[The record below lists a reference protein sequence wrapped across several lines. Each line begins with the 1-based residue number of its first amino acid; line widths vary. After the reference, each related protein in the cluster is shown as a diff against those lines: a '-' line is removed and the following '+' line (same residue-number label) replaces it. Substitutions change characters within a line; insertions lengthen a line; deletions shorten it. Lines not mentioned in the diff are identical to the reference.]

1 MRFLLRFGLTVCAAP
16 IDDLLAVIR
25 NGDHRRVERQLKG
38 SGLANFANAS
48 GMTPLMQA
56 VHTADARMV
65 SIVLAGGAN
74 PNAKSVGGI
83 TPLLAAV
90 FDEAKTRALLGAGA
104 NPNAASDD
112 GRAPLHAA
120 AMREGSAAIVKLLLA
135 KGADPNAAPARA
147 ANRVPLRNAGD
158 IETIRALIAAG
169 AAPAKA
175 DPLAYFG
182 IGDCAECM
190 RELVTHCAGAT
201 VGSLARWAN
210 IGDLEVV
217 KTLVEKGAPVS
228 ANAGRGYT
236 PLMRAAMSYRRDPE
250 VVRYLLQ
257 KGADVSAKNEIGFT
271 ALTWARRL
279 GDRRIVELLEAAKA
293 PEGPKEITLPPPVAH
308 NTARA
313 AIERGIP
320 LMQRSAPLIPQ
331 KRGCTSCHNNLQVAQ
346 VLAHARKRGFAVDEA
361 AAAKEMDELRKAR
374 AKALDQELTGAL
386 IPEIASFQLF
396 AMKDLG
402 VAPSAVTEAAVQL
415 LAFRQSPSGR
425 WKVDDHRPPQEYTSI
440 TYTAISAKALRDY
453 APPGRAAEMRERVVR
468 ARAWLLSAPAE
479 HLEEKAMRL
488 LGLKWTGAAQ
498 SEIAKASA
506 ALVKDQ
512 RGSGAWAQLTTTEDD
527 AYATGLALYALHVG
541 GAMKTS
547 DAIYKK
553 GVQYLV
559 ETQRPD
565 GSWFVR
571 SRVFPLQAFFES
583 GFPYGHDQW
592 ISAAG
597 TAWALQAILFTL
609 PETK

>member
-1 MRFLLRFGLTVCAAP
+1 MRFLLLLGLTVSAAP
-16 IDDLLAVIR
+16 IDELLLAIR
-25 NGDHRRVERQLKG
+25 DGDHRRVERELKG
-38 SGLANFANAS
+38 SGLANFANAN

-65 SIVLAGGAN
+65 SIVLAAGAN
-74 PNAKSVGGI
+74 PNAKFVGGI

-90 FDEAKTRALLGAGA
+90 FDEAKTRALLDAGA
-104 NPNAASDD
+104 DVNLASSD

-120 AMREGSAAIVKLLLA
+120 AMREGSAAIVKLLLS

-147 ANRVPLRNAGD
+147 ANRVPLRSAGD
-158 IETIRALIAAG
+158 IDTIRVLIAAG
-169 AAPAKA
+169 GIASKS
-175 DPLAYFG
+175 DPISYFG
-182 IGDCAECM
+182 VGDCAHCV
-190 RELVTHCAGAT
+190 REVLAQGGSAT

-210 IGDLEVV
+210 IGDIEVV
-217 KTLVEKGAPVS
+217 KALVEKGAPVS
-228 ANAGRGYT
+228 ANGGRGYT

-250 VVRYLLQ
+250 VVRYLLS
-257 KGADVSAKNEIGFT
+257 KGADVKAKNENGFT

-279 GDRRIVELLEAAKA
+279 GDARIVKLLEAAKT
-293 PEGPKEITLPPPVAH
+293 PEGPAEIVLPPPVS
-308 NTARA
+308 NNSVRA

-320 LMQRSAPLIPQ
+320 LLQKSAPLIPV

-361 AAAKEMDELRKAR
+361 AAAKEMEELRKAR
-374 AKALDQELTGAL
+374 AKALDQELTGVL

-402 VAPSAVTEAAVQL
+402 VAAGADTDAAVQL
-415 LAFRQSPSGR
+415 LAYRQSPSGR

-453 APPGRAAEMRERVVR
+453 APPGRAAEMRERVAR
-468 ARAWLLSAPAE
+468 ARAWLTAAPAE

-488 LGLKWTGAAQ
+488 LGLQWTGAAR
-498 SEIAKASA
+498 SEITKASA
-506 ALVKDQ
+506 ALVRDQ
-512 RGSGAWAQLTTTEDD
+512 HSNGAWAQISTTEDD
-527 AYATGLALYALHVG
+527 AYATGLALYALHESG
-541 GAMKTS
+541 MKPS

-553 GVQYLV
+553 GVQYLL
-559 ETQRPD
+559 ETQRTD
-565 GSWFVR
+565 GSWYVR
-571 SRVFPLQAFFES
+571 SRVFPLQAYFES

-597 TAWALQAILFTL
+597 TAWALQALLFTL

>member
-1 MRFLLRFGLTVCAAP
+1 MRFLLLVGLTLAAAP
-16 IDDLLAVIR
+16 IDDLLSAIR
-25 NGDHRRVERQLKG
+25 KGDHRGVERQLRA

-65 SIVLAGGAN
+65 SIVLAGGAD
-74 PNAKSVGGI
+74 PNAKGVGGI

-90 FDEAKTRALLGAGA
+90 FDEAKTRALLDAGA
-104 NPNAASDD
+104 DPGAASND

-120 AMREGSAAIVKLLLA
+120 AMREGSLPVVKLLLA

-147 ANRVPLRNAGD
+147 ANRVPLRSAGD
-158 IETIRALIAAG
+158 IDTIRALIAAG
-169 AAPAKA
+169 GIASKS
-175 DPLAYFG
+175 DPISYFG
-182 IGDCAECM
+182 IGDCAACV
-190 RELVTHCAGAT
+190 REVLAQGGSAT

-210 IGDLEVV
+210 IGDAGVV
-217 KTLVEKGAPVS
+217 KALVEKGAPVS

-250 VVRYLLQ
+250 VVRYLLS
-257 KGADVSAKNEIGFT
+257 KGADVKAKNENGFT

-279 GDRRIVELLEAAKA
+279 GDARIVQMLEAAHT
-293 PEGPKEITLPPPVAH
+293 PEGPREITLPPPVAN
-308 NTARA
+308 NTVRA

-320 LMQRSAPLIPQ
+320 LMQKSAPLIPQ

-361 AAAKEMDELRKAR
+361 AASKEMEELRKAR
-374 AKALDQELTGAL
+374 VKALDQELTGVL

-402 VAPSAVTEAAVQL
+402 VPASADTDAAVHL
-415 LAFRQSPSGR
+415 LAFRQSPNGR

-453 APPGRAAEMRERVVR
+453 APPGRAAEMRDRVAR
-468 ARAWLLSAPAE
+468 ARTWLTAAAAE

-488 LGLKWTGAAQ
+488 LGLKWTGAGQ
-498 SEIAKASA
+498 SEIAKAAA
-506 ALVKDQ
+506 ALVSDQ
-512 RGSGAWAQLTTTEDD
+512 HANGAWAQLSTTEDD
-527 AYATGLALYALHVG
+527 AYATGLALYALRESG
-541 GAMKTS
+541 IKAT

-553 GVQYLV
+553 GVQYLLN
-559 ETQRPD
+559 TQRPD
-565 GSWFVR
+565 GSWYVR
-571 SRVFPLQAFFES
+571 SRVFPLQAYFES